1 MLCLKLALKSGKLE
15 EYKVA
20 KAIIQYALPGLL
32 VTKWP
37 CLRGQSVRTGQKIVR
52 GDKFVFK
59 HSSSQQRLVQGV
71 LVLTLKFE
79 IPQVVIKNFKK
90 NSKKIIKEIKMFL
103 VLTLQYFK
111 RNDSGILFQ
120 ICFVV

>member
-1 MLCLKLALKSGKLE
+1 MSHVRSALWTLFYLYKRCRNNFEPIVLCLKLALKSGKLE

-59 HSSSQQRLVQGV
+59 HNSNQQRFVQGV
-71 LVLTLKFE
+71 SVSTYIE
-79 IPQVVIKNFKK
+79 ILNSTCTYFWPPKNFKK
-90 NSKKIIKEIKMFL
+90 I
-103 VLTLQYFK
+103 Y
-111 RNDSGILFQ
+111 
-120 ICFVV
+120 

>member
-79 IPQVVIKNFKK
+79 VPQLGIKI
-90 NSKKIIKEIKMFL
+90 SKKSQFFFSAAPTAQSSPELKIHIRNVAQDTFSK
-103 VLTLQYFK
+103 VL
-111 RNDSGILFQ
+111 
-120 ICFVV
+120 

>member
-59 HSSSQQRLVQGV
+59 QQHSSSQQRLVQGV

-90 NSKKIIKEIKMFL
+90 ISKKIKEIFL

-111 RNDSGILFQ
+111 TILKF
-120 ICFVV
+120 FLPMKT

>member
-1 MLCLKLALKSGKLE
+1 MYTDFKIGPLDFIYLYKRCRNNFDPIVLCLKLALKSGKLE

-59 HSSSQQRLVQGV
+59 HSSNQQRLVQGV

-79 IPQVVIKNFKK
+79 IPQVACCQKNYE
-90 NSKKIIKEIKMFL
+90 KIL
-103 VLTLQYFK
+103 G
-111 RNDSGILFQ
+111 RR
-120 ICFVV
+120 

>member
-1 MLCLKLALKSGKLE
+1 MLAKVSPKKSRKLE

-20 KAIIQYALPGLL
+20 KAIIQHGLPGSL

-59 HSSSQQRLVQGV
+59 LQGNLHFNSSTYYYSTLLLRGKKGTSFSYKVQ
-71 LVLTLKFE
+71 
-79 IPQVVIKNFKK
+79 
-90 NSKKIIKEIKMFL
+90 S
-103 VLTLQYFK
+103 
-111 RNDSGILFQ
+111 
-120 ICFVV
+120 

>member
-1 MLCLKLALKSGKLE
+1 MAKETCHINFDPVVLCLKLALKSGKLE

-20 KAIIQYALPGLL
+20 KAIIQHALPGLL

-59 HSSSQQRLVQGV
+59 PPATEESSL
-71 LVLTLKFE
+71 
-79 IPQVVIKNFKK
+79 
-90 NSKKIIKEIKMFL
+90 
-103 VLTLQYFK
+103 
-111 RNDSGILFQ
+111 
-120 ICFVV
+120 

>member
-1 MLCLKLALKSGKLE
+1 MTSALTNQRRVFKACLTQTERVSDNVTGKIGPLDFIYLYKRCRNNFDPIVLCLKLALKSGKLE

-59 HSSSQQRLVQGV
+59 PAAQ
-71 LVLTLKFE
+71 
-79 IPQVVIKNFKK
+79 
-90 NSKKIIKEIKMFL
+90 
-103 VLTLQYFK
+103 
-111 RNDSGILFQ
+111 
-120 ICFVV
+120 

>member
-71 LVLTLKFE
+71 LVVTLKFE
-79 IPQVVIKNFKK
+79 IPQVTYFWPKKISKKLFNAYTTKIQNIFLFFFFTHENIKK
-90 NSKKIIKEIKMFL
+90 NYPQK
-103 VLTLQYFK
+103 
-111 RNDSGILFQ
+111 
-120 ICFVV
+120 